1 MTGKKKKKRV
11 QLCPKTERK
20 EKRGRKIEKNE
31 RRAINLLLLPS
42 QYNGGFGF
50 ETIVSPRKKKKN
62 LLKESSGRN

>member
-1 MTGKKKKKRV
+1 MTGKKKKRV

-20 EKRGRKIEKNE
+20 ETRGQKIENNE

-50 ETIVSPRKKKKN
+50 ETIVSPRKKKI